1 MEYIYAALLLHNT
14 NKDITEDTVSAVL
27 QAAGVDVNAAR
38 VKALIASL
46 DGVDIQEAIEKTAFA
61 APSASAGAP
70 AGAPDK
76 APVDTAKEAA
86 QKTTE
91 EEEEAAE
98 ESGMEGL
105 GALFG

>member
-14 NKDITEDTVSAVL
+14 DKEITEDTISAVL
-27 QAAGVDVNAAR
+27 QAAGVDVDAAR

-61 APSASAGAP
+61 APAAPAGTPAGAP
-70 AGAPDK
+70 AEAP
-76 APVDTAKEAA
+76 AAAAEEAA
-86 QKTTE
+86 QETTE